1 MKKLVI
7 SLSVLGLAAVACG
20 GGEGAKD
27 PTGAP
32 AIKSMPAYPDKSA
45 EAAKPAPEPAAK
57 PSNPKDICADAKPV
71 DMNAKKKGTS
81 LFLVDPAERGG
92 EERGADPRASAK
104 AKGQTYTMADLDALD
119 KKGSYEEL
127 LSHAEDIA
135 PAQRTPAWEK
145 LVEKA
150 ASGYMA
156 SLTKGSSSFEGV
168 WTSQSF
174 VKRYPFLTKSQDFM
188 TKRGEAG
195 KSAAERCLADSY
207 RGQHCI
213 DMMKEFLQT
222 TGTSPEVGLAFGKI
236 TRKNQNHYVAVP
248 FFKWALDAK
257 KDASFCGD
265 EDLKLAVVAGL
276 GLPADYDNAI
286 DSRAI
291 ATGTCWDTMKADLK
305 TELVKN
311 PGGYYKDNTCA
322 VLKSKG
328 DL

>member
-1 MKKLVI
+1 MKTLLI
-7 SLSVLGLAAVACG
+7 SLGVMGLAAVACG
-20 GGEGAKD
+20 DKGGEGAKD
-27 PTGAP
+27 PSGAP

-45 EAAKPAPEPAAK
+45 EAAKQPAAAEPAK
-57 PSNPKDICADAKPV
+57 PQNPKEICADAKPV
-71 DMNAKKKGTS
+71 DMNAKKKNAI
-81 LFLVDPAERGG
+81 FLLDSEDRGG
-92 EERGADPRASAK
+92 FEPAAAK
-104 AKGQTYTMADLDALD
+104 AKGQTYTMADLEALD
-119 KKGSYEEL
+119 KKGSHEEL
-127 LSHAEDIA
+127 LSHAEDIT
-135 PAQRTPAWEK
+135 PANRTPAWEK

-156 SLTKGSSSFEGV
+156 SLTKGSASFEGV
-168 WTSQSF
+168 WTSSSF

-222 TGTSPEVGLAFGKI
+222 TGTSPDVGLAFGKI
-236 TRKNQNHYVAVP
+236 TRKNQHHYVAVP

-265 EDLKLAVVAGL
+265 EDLKMAVVAGM
-276 GLPADYDNAI
+276 GLPPDYDNAI

-291 ATGTCWDTMKADLK
+291 TSTTCWDTLKADLK
-305 TELVKN
+305 TQLVKE
-311 PGGYYKDNTCA
+311 PSGYYKDNTCA
-322 VLKSKG
+322 VLKAKG